1 MRHLIYILFALL
13 TLSACSEQS
22 SPEEQAAKAALS
34 YYQLLVN
41 GQTAE
46 FLQAKIGSD
55 SLPEGYRMQL
65 QQMYEQYVSD
75 LRAKHEG
82 VNKVVVSENVA
93 RRDST
98 LQLTYTFL
106 MLCFGDSTQE
116 EITVPMVEQNGVWKM
131 K

>member
-1 MRHLIYILFALL
+1 MRHLLYILFSLL
-13 TLSACSEQS
+13 ALSACTEQS
-22 SPEEQAAKAALS
+22 SPEEQAAKAAQS
-34 YYQLLVN
+34 YYQLLVE

-46 FLQAKIGSD
+46 FLQGKIGAD

-75 LRAKHEG
+75 LSAKHDG
-82 VNKVVVSENVA
+82 VNHVRISENVA

-98 LQLTYTFL
+98 LQLTYAFL

-116 EITVPMVEQNGVWKM
+116 EVTVPMVEQNGVWKM

>member
-1 MRHLIYILFALL
+1 
-13 TLSACSEQS
+13 
-22 SPEEQAAKAALS
+22 
-34 YYQLLVN
+34 LVN

-55 SLPEGYRMQL
+55 SMPEGYRMQL